1 MPLSSVTESKV
12 KRPESELTGA
22 AFGDITNKM
31 ELEKFARQLRLMV
44 LLTQNHTL
52 TVEDISER
60 LQISRRS
67 IYRYID
73 AFKAMGFVVRKTG
86 TRYRIDHTSPF
97 FQRIASEIQFS
108 EAEALTITQVLN
120 SVYDNSPQ
128 VRHLREKLSNLY
140 DADVLAR
147 HGVDNRLAQN
157 INQLFSA
164 IREERVVM
172 LRDYDS
178 PSSGKVSNR
187 IVEPYLFVNQNSE
200 VRCYELSTGQNK
212 TFKVSRAA
220 SVEMLPLLWS
230 HKAEHA
236 PFYNDLFGF
245 TGDKRTPVTLLL
257 GPLATNLLLEEF
269 PDAQRQLTPTK
280 DGRHRFET
288 EVCSFIGIG
297 RFVLGLYDDIE
308 VVGPDDFKQYIKER
322 IEQMYAR
329 LQEPKP
335 EHSAEA

>member
-1 MPLSSVTESKV
+1 
-12 KRPESELTGA
+12 
-22 AFGDITNKM
+22 M

-73 AFKAMGFVVRKTG
+73 AFKAMGFVVKKNG
-86 TRYRIDHTSPF
+86 PRYRIDHTSPF
-97 FQRIASEIQFS
+97 FQNIASEIQFS

-128 VRHLREKLSNLY
+128 VRHLREKLANLY
-140 DADVLAR
+140 DTDVLAR

-157 INQLFSA
+157 INQLFTA

-172 LRDYDS
+172 LRDYRS
-178 PSSGKVSNR
+178 VSSGKVSNR
-187 IVEPYLFVNQNSE
+187 IVEPYLFVNENSE
-200 VRCYELSTGQNK
+200 VRCFELSTGLNK
-212 TFKVSRAA
+212 TFKVTRIE
-220 SVEMLPLLWS
+220 SVKMLPLLWS
-230 HKAEHA
+230 HKSEHA
-236 PFYNDLFGF
+236 PFFNDLFGF
-245 TGDKRTPVTLLL
+245 TGGQRVPVSLLL

-269 PDAQRQLTPTK
+269 PDAQRQLVQQP
-280 DGRHRFET
+280 DGRNRLDT

-297 RFVLGLYDDIE
+297 RFVLGLYEDIT
-308 VVGPDDFKQYIKER
+308 VVDSPEFAHYINER
-322 IEQMYAR
+322 VAAMYSR
-329 LQEPKP
+329 PQ
-335 EHSAEA
+335 

>member
-1 MPLSSVTESKV
+1 
-12 KRPESELTGA
+12 
-22 AFGDITNKM
+22 M

-52 TVEDISER
+52 SVEDISER

-120 SVYDNSPQ
+120 SIYDNSPQ
-128 VRHLREKLSNLY
+128 VRHLREKLANLY
-140 DADVLAR
+140 DTDVLAR

-172 LRDYDS
+172 LRNYHS
-178 PSSGKVSNR
+178 PSSGKVGNR
-187 IVEPYLFVNQNSE
+187 IVEPYLFINQNTE

-212 TFKVSRAA
+212 TFKVSRIE

-245 TGDKRTPVTLLL
+245 TAEERTPVSLLL

-269 PDAQRQLTPTK
+269 PDAQRQLTPQA
-280 DGRHRFET
+280 DGRQRLDT
-288 EVCSFIGIG
+288 EVCSFVGIG

-308 VVGPDDFKQYIKER
+308 VVGPADFKQYLDGR
-322 IEQMYAR
+322 IDEMYAR
-329 LQEPKP
+329 VHPAPETPQPEAAKP
-335 EHSAEA
+335 EA